1 MEQALN
7 KLRSQI
13 VMVYKGTLELAKTAD
28 ALAHQLH
35 QQRRERVRQELERRR
50 AAMRVVLLEMR
61 RRGLVAEG
69 QRQEQE
75 ESQPLPDS
83 PRSPSPPTTPEVI
96 VISDDEDDDDY
107 SEYSEMSDVDETE
120 DDRRVVHHK

>member
-50 AAMRVVLLEMR
+50 AAMRIVLLEMR

-69 QRQEQE
+69 QRQGQT
-75 ESQPLPDS
+75 SCL
-83 PRSPSPPTTPEVI
+83 
-96 VISDDEDDDDY
+96 
-107 SEYSEMSDVDETE
+107 
-120 DDRRVVHHK
+120 